1 MTNIRY
7 AGYLLVAMGLI
18 NMRYQTGHQS
28 SVAHSLV
35 IVIPGLLLLAATFLA
50 PTKKLLMA
58 KNVQI
63 SVGIIALALVGYAFL
78 NN

>member
-7 AGYLLVAMGLI
+7 AGYLLVAMGFI
-18 NMRYQTGHQS
+18 NMRYQTGNAGNIS
-28 SVAHSLV
+28 HSLI
-35 IVIPGLLLLAATFLA
+35 IVIPGILLLAATFIA
-50 PTKKLLMA
+50 PTKKILMS

-63 SVGIIALALVGYAFL
+63 CVGIVTAALVAYGFI